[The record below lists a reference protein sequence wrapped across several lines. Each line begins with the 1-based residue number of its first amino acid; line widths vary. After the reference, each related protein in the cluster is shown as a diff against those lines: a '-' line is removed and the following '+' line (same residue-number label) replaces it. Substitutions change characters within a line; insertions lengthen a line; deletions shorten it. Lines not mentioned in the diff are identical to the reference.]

1 MKRILQS
8 LTVATLAGYAS
19 QTNPQSPASKT
30 MFTLDQITAVH
41 SKVKTGADFPTYV
54 QDMKALG
61 VVRYENHLS
70 DGHATYHGADGAV
83 LQGPARYAAISV
95 ANTPAADN
103 LKQAIARHQQ
113 GGTDFLTVSRQ
124 AAEAGVE
131 KWEVH
136 ILKLTCTYFD
146 KAGNVMMVEEIPLP
160 EMAAN

>member
-1 MKRILQS
+1 MATTFLILS
-8 LTVATLAGYAS
+8 V
-19 QTNPQSPASKT
+19 
-30 MFTLDQITAVH
+30 I
-41 SKVKTGADFPTYV
+41 GADFPAYV

-70 DGHATYHGADGAV
+70 DGHATYYGADGAV
-83 LQGPARYAAISV
+83 LQGPPRYATIPVSDIA
-95 ANTPAADN
+95 AADE
-103 LKQAIARHQQ
+103 LKQAIATHQQ

-146 KAGNVMMVEEIPLP
+146 KAGNVMMVEEMML
-160 EMAAN
+160 MVLTVVVSQMVDLLHHLLLLLLL

>member
-1 MKRILQS
+1 MKHILQS
-8 LTVATLAGYAS
+8 VTIAALAGCTS
-19 QTNPQSPASKT
+19 QANPQSQTPQT

-41 SKVKTGADFPTYV
+41 SKVKSGADFPAYV

-70 DGHATYHGADGAV
+70 DGHATYYGADGFV

-95 ANTPAADN
+95 ADTAAADD
-103 LKQAIARHQQ
+103 LKQAIATHQQ

-136 ILKLTCTYFD
+136 ILELTCTYLD
-146 KAGNVMMVEEIPLP
+146 KAGNVMMVEEIPVP
-160 EMAAN
+160 EMVAN